1 MKHMEENELLVAV
14 QEHLQAVFQD
24 IPFAEVKRWSQS
36 KPLAGILPDLVFNV
50 QAGSRRWKMIVEV
63 KSIGEPRQ
71 LRYAIQQLKEYLQGM
86 ENGYGII
93 GAPYISEDGARI
105 CRDNGV
111 GCIDLAGNCL
121 LSFDEVHIERTGY
134 PNPSTDKRSIR
145 SPFTRK
151 ASRVIRVMLTNPN
164 RSWQLQELA
173 KKADISLGLASKVKR
188 RLLDLEY
195 ARENDKKEILFNHP
209 RDVLEKW
216 KESYTFR
223 KNSIWNFFS
232 PDEPEVL
239 ERRLAGHCS
248 RQRIRYALT
257 LFSGAALVA
266 PFTHYTRGFSYVD
279 SDIRKVAEA
288 IELKEVSSGP
298 NFTIL
303 ESYDEGVFFG
313 AREIEG
319 TTVVSDIQLYLDLV
333 SYRGRGEEAAQFLLE
348 NRIAPTWES

>member
-195 ARENDKKEILFNHP
+195 ARENDI
-209 RDVLEKW
+209 D
-216 KESYTFR
+216 
-223 KNSIWNFFS
+223 
-232 PDEPEVL
+232 
-239 ERRLAGHCS
+239 
-248 RQRIRYALT
+248 
-257 LFSGAALVA
+257 
-266 PFTHYTRGFSYVD
+266 
-279 SDIRKVAEA
+279 
-288 IELKEVSSGP
+288 
-298 NFTIL
+298 
-303 ESYDEGVFFG
+303 
-313 AREIEG
+313 
-319 TTVVSDIQLYLDLV
+319 LDYK
-333 SYRGRGEEAAQFLLE
+333 S
-348 NRIAPTWES
+348 